1 MTKAEAWNIVAW
13 LDFPFG
19 TSAFHHE
26 WTQLATDPKR
36 RRDTR
41 NRLDQIIS
49 LKSNLVQPSQ
59 YYIKP
64 SKTADMRKTKW
75 KTKHGYCCT
84 PLSLGYITER
94 YHKNNCKKLCLQ
106 QLCKIQMFKVPVWIT
121 LIKWFSTRSNF
132 APRQR
137 SLAGCS
143 PWDHNVRVRHYRATK
158 HSRDVFWASLM
169 AQMVKNPSAIQET

>member
-1 MTKAEAWNIVAW
+1 MSEGLCEPLGFHSANTQPPPPSHCRCISLPFDFGLSHVSCFFNYIFENVTKAEAWNIVAW
-13 LDFPFG
+13 LDFPFC

-64 SKTADMRKTKW
+64 RKTADVRKTKW
-75 KTKHGYCCT
+75 KTKHVYCCT

-106 QLCKIQMFKVPVWIT
+106 QLCKIQMFKVPG
-121 LIKWFSTRSNF
+121 FG
-132 APRQR
+132 
-137 SLAGCS
+137 SL
-143 PWDHNVRVRHYRATK
+143 
-158 HSRDVFWASLM
+158 
-169 AQMVKNPSAIQET
+169 